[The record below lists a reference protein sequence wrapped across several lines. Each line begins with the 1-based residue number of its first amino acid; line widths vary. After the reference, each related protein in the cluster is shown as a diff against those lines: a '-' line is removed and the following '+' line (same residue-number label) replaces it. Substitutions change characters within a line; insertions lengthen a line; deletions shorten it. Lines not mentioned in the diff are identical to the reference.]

1 MAAQM
6 QRLPSSFENILG
18 RGPVEPEGNVEAGK
32 AEEDDIK
39 ACLSAV
45 YIEDAKGPSQKCCEK
60 VVLTVGVILAVAQGF
75 SAPAIAVFMGE
86 SITTLAVADHAKE
99 IEAMTPEFIKIA
111 GLAAVQ
117 FFLAFGWQSC
127 LAWAAAKQA
136 LRWHRSFV
144 EVLLAL
150 DVSWYD
156 EHDPAGVASKLES
169 DSSNVYLFMSSA
181 LGFLISNL
189 AQFVAGLLLALYEG
203 WQLAF
208 VVCAAMPILMCAGHH
223 MGKGIEH
230 YTEVQ
235 QINFARASAV
245 AEEALM
251 AIRSVAAFGGEAR
264 EVARFEKELIPAKV
278 GGIRAV
284 TKIGAAWGVL
294 NVFYPCLYSL
304 ALWFGGHVLMSE
316 ENAGFEPAR
325 IITVM
330 LSLMVGVSALNE
342 FSGFVPVMARAA
354 VSAKSMKQVICR
366 EVGGAIAVAGRPL
379 QDQELPANLT
389 EVDIIEFRK
398 VSFRY
403 PAKLDKWILHSFS
416 FRAEKGQKVALV
428 GESGCG
434 KSTTIQLLER
444 FYDPSAG
451 EVLVNGT
458 PLCRVPTKAWRRL
471 VGYVGQEPVLF
482 ATSIMRNLKALDNSV
497 SDEQAIQAAKV
508 AQIYDT
514 VMQLPAGMDTHVGPG
529 GGLLSGGQR
538 QRIAIA
544 RALAKNPQVLLLDEA
559 TSALDNESERMVQA
573 ALDSANAAMGR
584 NITTISVAHRLST
597 IKDSDTIYV
606 LKDGYC
612 LEQGNHE
619 QLMASKG
626 QYHNMVKLQ
635 QASSEEAKHQQE
647 EQSDEDRSIEEDEK
661 DKLVTVASFASSLGL
676 GLEVQKTIYAD
687 AAEDVGSPA
696 VCCRLLRL
704 MGRYWWI
711 WPVSVVMILAGAASM
726 PLEAVF
732 FNAAVVSLSEAAL
745 GDFEA
750 MYEKLDTAVLGL
762 SIVGLCSGIAV
773 FAQSYLFAYKQESLC
788 MILRKAAFART
799 VCMDMSFF
807 DAPENQT
814 GSILVSLQM
823 HMNRVGQMLGM
834 QLGNSAAALFTCILS
849 IGFSFFGCWE
859 LSLLLFGLMPLC
871 GLLALTVAACVARA
885 DPERMEA
892 YGKAGK
898 ATSEAVTSIRTV
910 KAMGAE
916 EHIMEVIDE
925 SLNRL
930 TELNKAKSWRLGLS
944 LGLNLA
950 LVQLIF
956 LAGFSMSAVCIQNWG
971 FDAGQVL
978 MSLFCVVFGVKS
990 ITSIVQHIPDA
1001 ASGRIA
1007 AMEVFRLVDQVSKID
1022 ATQPTGRIEDF
1033 GDGSIEFKDVR
1044 FWYPHRAE
1052 VRVLKNIS
1060 FTITKGQSVAFVG
1073 SSGSGKST
1081 IIQLLQRF
1089 YDPQSGSIRIGGTEL
1104 KELNVAWWRRQVGMV
1119 SQDPVLFDLS
1129 LEENVKYGYPEATAA
1144 ELLKAAEAAHMD
1156 YVLSGAVKW
1165 SDRMGL
1171 RGEKLSGGQKQRCAL
1186 ARALIRKPE
1195 VMLLDEATSALD
1207 SVSEQVV
1214 QRAMQEA
1221 RLGRTTITVAHR
1233 LSTIRTSDR
1242 IFVISN
1248 GRLVES
1254 GTYDELIDRDG
1265 NFAKLAAGSL

>member
-1 MAAQM
+1 
-6 QRLPSSFENILG
+6 
-18 RGPVEPEGNVEAGK
+18 
-32 AEEDDIK
+32 
-39 ACLSAV
+39 
-45 YIEDAKGPSQKCCEK
+45 
-60 VVLTVGVILAVAQGF
+60 
-75 SAPAIAVFMGE
+75 MGE
-86 SITTLAVADHAKE
+86 SITTLAVAEHSKE
-99 IEAMTPEFIKIA
+99 IEAMTPEFIKIG

-136 LRWHRSFV
+136 LRWHRRFV
-144 EVLLAL
+144 EVLLSL

-169 DSSNVYLFMSSA
+169 DSANVYLFMSSA
-181 LGFLISNL
+181 LGFLISNF
-189 AQFVAGLLLALYEG
+189 AQFVAGLLLAVYEG

-208 VVCAAMPILMCAGHH
+208 VVCAAMPILMCAGHR
-223 MGKGIEH
+223 MGKEISH

-235 QINFARASAV
+235 QTNFGRASAV

-251 AIRSVAAFGGEAR
+251 AIRSVAAFGGEAV
-264 EVARFEKELIPAKV
+264 EVARFEKELIPAKI
-278 GGIRAV
+278 GGIRSG

-330 LSLMVGVSALNE
+330 LSLMVGVSALSE

-354 VSAKSMKQVICR
+354 VSAKAMKQVMVIR
-366 EVGGAIAVAGRPL
+366 HEASEAGESACGPL
-379 QDQELPANLT
+379 PAELPANLT

-398 VSFRY
+398 VGFRY
-403 PAKLDKWILHSFS
+403 PARLDKWVLHSFS

-458 PLCRVPTKAWRRL
+458 PLSLVPTKAWRKL

-482 ATSIMRNLKALDNSV
+482 ATSIMRNLKALDSSV

-514 VMQLPAGMDTHVGPG
+514 VMQLPDGLDTCVGAG

-538 QRIAIA
+538 QRVAIA

-573 ALDSANAAMGR
+573 TLESANAAMGR

-597 IKDSDTIYV
+597 IKDSDIIYV
-606 LKDGYC
+606 LNDGYC
-612 LEQGNHE
+612 CEQGNHE
-619 QLMASKG
+619 QLMEKKG

-635 QASSEEAKHQQE
+635 QASSEDTKQQE
-647 EQSDEDRSIEEDEK
+647 EQSDEDTSIEEDDDERG
-661 DKLVTVASFASSLGL
+661 KLATAASFASSLGL
-676 GLEVQKTIYAD
+676 EMRKTSYGGATAD
-687 AAEDVGSPA
+687 AGSPA
-696 VCCRLLRL
+696 VFCRLLRM
-704 MGRYWWI
+704 MGRYRWV
-711 WPVSVVMILAGAASM
+711 WPVSVVIVLAGAASM

-750 MYEKLDTAVLGL
+750 MYEKLDSAVLCL
-762 SIVGLCSGIAV
+762 SIVGLGSGIAV
-773 FAQSYLFAYKQESLC
+773 FAQNYLFSYKQESLC

-823 HMNRVGQMLGM
+823 HMNRVGQMLGI
-834 QLGNSAAALFTCILS
+834 QLGNSCAAVFTCVLS
-849 IGFSFFGCWE
+849 VSFSFFGCWE
-859 LSLLLFGLMPLC
+859 LSAVLFGLMPLC
-871 GLLALTVAACVARA
+871 GLLALTVAACVARR

-910 KAMGAE
+910 KAIGAE

-925 SLNRL
+925 SLDKL
-930 TELNKAKSWRLGLS
+930 TELSTAKSWRLGLS

-956 LAGFSMSAVCIQNWG
+956 LAGFGMSAVCIQYWG

-978 MSLFCVVFGVKS
+978 MSLFCVVFGVMS

-1022 ATQPTGRIEDF
+1022 ATQPTGHIQDL

-1052 VRVLKNIS
+1052 VRVLKHVT
-1060 FTITKGQSVAFVG
+1060 FTIAKGQSVAFVG

-1081 IIQLLQRF
+1081 ILQLLQRF
-1089 YDPQSGSIRIGGTEL
+1089 YDPQSGSIRIGGHEL
-1104 KELNVAWWRRQVGMV
+1104 KDLNVAWWRRQVGMV

-1144 ELLKAAEAAHMD
+1144 ELLEAAEAAHMD

-1233 LSTIRTSDR
+1233 LSTIRNSDKV
-1242 IFVISN
+1242 FVISN
-1248 GRLVES
+1248 GRLAES
-1254 GTYDELIDRDG
+1254 GTYDELIERDG

>member
-1 MAAQM
+1 
-6 QRLPSSFENILG
+6 
-18 RGPVEPEGNVEAGK
+18 
-32 AEEDDIK
+32 
-39 ACLSAV
+39 
-45 YIEDAKGPSQKCCEK
+45 
-60 VVLTVGVILAVAQGF
+60 
-75 SAPAIAVFMGE
+75 MGE

-99 IEAMTPEFIKIA
+99 IEAMTPEFIKIG

-136 LRWHRSFV
+136 LRWHRRFV
-144 EVLLAL
+144 QVLLSL

-156 EHDPAGVASKLES
+156 EHDSAGVASKLES

-203 WQLAF
+203 WQLAL
-208 VVCAAMPILMCAGHH
+208 VVCAAMPILMWAGHR
-223 MGKGIEH
+223 MGKEIEH

-251 AIRSVAAFGGEAR
+251 AIRSVASFGGEAL
-264 EVARFEKELIPAKV
+264 EVARFEKELIPAKI
-278 GGIRAV
+278 GGIRSG
-284 TKIGAAWGVL
+284 TKIGAAWGIL

-330 LSLMVGVSALNE
+330 LSVMVGVSALSE

-354 VSAKSMKQVICR
+354 VSAKAMKQVICR
-366 EVGGAIAVAGRPL
+366 EAGDAGAIEAWRFLPG
-379 QDQELPANLT
+379 ELPANLT

-403 PAKLDKWILHSFS
+403 PARLDKWALRSFS

-444 FYDPSAG
+444 FYDPTAG
-451 EVLVNGT
+451 EVLVNET
-458 PLCRVPTKAWRRL
+458 SLSRVPTQVWRQL

-497 SDEQAIQAAKV
+497 PDEQVIQAAKV

-514 VMQLPAGMDTHVGPG
+514 VMQLPDGMDTHVGTG

-573 ALDSANAAMGR
+573 TLDSANATMGR

-597 IKDSDTIYV
+597 IKDSDIIYV

-612 LEQGNHE
+612 CEQGNHE
-619 QLMASKG
+619 QLMAKKG
-626 QYHNMVKLQ
+626 QYHNMVTLQ
-635 QASSEEAKHQQE
+635 QARSEETKHQQE
-647 EQSDEDRSIEEDEK
+647 EQSDEDHAIEEEDEHG
-661 DKLVTVASFASSLGL
+661 KLVTAASFASSLGREMQQTKCAD
-676 GLEVQKTIYAD
+676 GATAD
-687 AAEDVGSPA
+687 AGSPA
-696 VCCRLLRL
+696 VFCRLLRM

-711 WPVSVVMILAGAASM
+711 WPVSVVIILAGAASM

-732 FNAAVVSLSEAAL
+732 FNAAVVSLSQAAL

-750 MYEKLDTAVLGL
+750 MYEKLDTAIVGL
-762 SIVGLCSGIAV
+762 SIVGLGSGTAV
-773 FAQSYLFAYKQESLC
+773 FAQNYLFAYKQESLC

-823 HMNRVGQMLGM
+823 HMNRVGQMLGI

-849 IGFSFFGCWE
+849 FGFSFFGCWE

-871 GLLALTVAACVARA
+871 GLLGLTVAAYVARM
-885 DPERMEA
+885 DPERIEA

-898 ATSEAVTSIRTV
+898 VTSEAVTSIRTV
-910 KAMGAE
+910 KAIGAE

-925 SLNRL
+925 SLNKL
-930 TELNKAKSWRLGLS
+930 TELNTARSWRLGLS

-956 LAGFSMSAVCIQNWG
+956 LAGFSMSAVCIQYWG

-978 MSLFCVVFGVKS
+978 MSLFCVVFGVMS

-1001 ASGRIA
+1001 ASGRFA

-1022 ATQPTGRIEDF
+1022 ATQPTGRIEDL

-1052 VRVLKNIS
+1052 VRVLKNVS
-1060 FTITKGQSVAFVG
+1060 FTIAKGQSVAFVG

-1089 YDPQSGSIRIGGTEL
+1089 YDPPRGSIRIGGTEL

-1119 SQDPVLFDLS
+1119 SQDPVLFDMS
-1129 LEENVKYGYPEATAA
+1129 LEENVKYGYPEATAG
-1144 ELLKAAEAAHMD
+1144 ELLAAAEAAHMD
-1156 YVLSGAVKW
+1156 YALSGAVKW
-1165 SDRMGL
+1165 SERMGL

-1233 LSTIRTSDR
+1233 LSTIRNSDN

-1254 GTYDELIDRDG
+1254 GTYDELIERDG
-1265 NFAKLAAGSL
+1265 NLAKLAAGSL